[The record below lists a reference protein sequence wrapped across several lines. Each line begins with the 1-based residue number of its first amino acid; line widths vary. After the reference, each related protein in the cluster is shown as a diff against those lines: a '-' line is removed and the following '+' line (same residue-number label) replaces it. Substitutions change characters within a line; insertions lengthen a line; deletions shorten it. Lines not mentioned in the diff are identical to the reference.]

1 MAKDGTSID
10 DLPEEVIIDDLP
22 ENEMKDLIDKC
33 VESFKAE
40 VMQTVYSGKPV
51 VAGFSFCVL
60 SQSDILIATV
70 NFEDEWIGGVIM
82 FTPGISNYM
91 DMFRFSDKRS
101 FFSLI

>member
-40 VMQTVYSGKPV
+40 VM
-51 VAGFSFCVL
+51 
-60 SQSDILIATV
+60 
-70 NFEDEWIGGVIM
+70 
-82 FTPGISNYM
+82 
-91 DMFRFSDKRS
+91 
-101 FFSLI
+101 